1 MPEDPLAQ
9 GEIAALTRR
18 YEQHAAQTNDSLT
31 VIKSDVLHLRLE
43 VGANT
48 TRLDGV
54 ETRLD
59 GVETRLD
66 GVETRLDGVETR
78 LDGVET
84 RLDGV
89 ETRLG
94 AVETKIDGLGQKIDH
109 NQAQIVELLTRLVG
123 KDPNAA

>member
-78 LDGVET
+78 L
-84 RLDGV
+84 
-89 ETRLG
+89 G

>member
-59 GVETRLD
+59 GVETRL
-66 GVETRLDGVETR
+66 
-78 LDGVET
+78 
-84 RLDGV
+84 
-89 ETRLG
+89 G